1 MFDSNKKMM
10 NFKKFPIFNK
20 IFLCISLIIFFNEGI
35 NSQNNPIFFDT
46 PYEVPSEFD
55 SRVITTAVPFLLIAS
70 DARAAGLGDMG
81 VATSVDTY
89 SQQWNPSKY
98 AFSETKSGFGISY
111 TPYLSKLVNDIF
123 LANVTYFNRINERS
137 AFAASFKYFSLG
149 EIELRQTAE
158 DLGIIEK
165 PNELTLDVSYALRLS
180 DQFSMSV
187 ALRYL
192 RSDLRIPEIDSNFG
206 AASSYGVD
214 ISGYYQSEEVAY
226 NDFNGRWRGGFA
238 LQNIGP
244 KIKYDD
250 AGQENFIPTTLR
262 LGGGF
267 DFIFDYYNKLSVTAE
282 VAKLL
287 VPTPPIKGDIYE
299 SFIDNNGNG
308 IYDPENSTNA
318 SDLDVLADLAQG
330 PNGEVLQDVILEGQ
344 DPNVGFVKGIF
355 QSFGDAPG
363 GFSEELEEFTWALSA
378 EYLYQDSFALRAGYF
393 NENEFKGARKFFSL
407 GAGFKYTTI
416 DIDLS
421 YLFSASKVQ
430 SPLES
435 TLRFSLSFNIGDG
448 EYLEY

>member
-1 MFDSNKKMM
+1 MNQKKLSKQ
-10 NFKKFPIFNK
+10 FEI
-20 IFLCISLIIFFNEGI
+20 LALLISAIIFSAPSRSESQTVINEPI
-35 NSQNNPIFFDT
+35 IIENSLEN
-46 PYEVPSEFD
+46 YE
-55 SRVITTAVPFLLIAS
+55 RVITTGVPFLLIAS

-123 LANVTYFNRINERS
+123 LGNVTYFNRLSERS
-137 AFAASFKYFSLG
+137 AIAASFKYFSLG
-149 EIELRQTAE
+149 EIELITEEQAQQADPFLLT
-158 DLGIIEK
+158 EK

-180 DQFSMSV
+180 DQFSMAV
-187 ALRYL
+187 AFRYL
-192 RSDLRIPEIDSNFG
+192 RSDLRIGALDPNFQ
-206 AASSYGVD
+206 AASSFGVD

-226 NDFNGRWRGGFA
+226 NDFNGRWRGGFG

-250 AGQENFIPTTLR
+250 AGRENFIPTTLR

-282 VAKLL
+282 VTKLL
-287 VPTPPIKGDIYE
+287 IPTPAANKYE
-299 SFIDNNGNG
+299 SWIDNNDNG
-308 IYDPENSTNA
+308 VYDDGDEVVGSGVAVNN
-318 SDLDVLADLAQG
+318 
-330 PNGEVLQDVILEGQ
+330 NGDTYEDI
-344 DPNVGFVKGIF
+344 GFVEGMF

-363 GFSEELEEFTWALSA
+363 GFSEELDEFTWALSA

-393 NENEFKGARKFFSL
+393 NENEFKGARKFFTL
-407 GAGFKYTTI
+407 GAGFKYSTV

-430 SPLES
+430 NPLEN